1 MTSRKS
7 LLLSSILFALATCTS
22 FLQAQIQVVG
32 GGQTIVYQLQFDP
45 PQDGVNYSPYENG
58 YYVAPVQGGSGTLIV
73 TKTRGTTGVFY
84 VFTDFGELFVG
95 RNNGNRK
102 AVISCTAGSDV
113 STTAFF
119 AIGDATTNFQTDTG
133 EISGTAFYAPELRG
147 YTLSANSQNDELFQG
162 STADF
167 GVAGSGTF
175 SAFYDDADTNNATA
189 NRLSVANTVQLL
201 KDRLTGQKYIDGSN
215 ISGGNGTGTGTG
227 TGTGS
232 GTGTSTAATDKF
244 DLVVYRLSF
253 KKTGESLNYKQFSG
267 GYFVGGSVNGS
278 GALILEME
286 RDGLKLFKEY
296 LNFGS
301 LFVAKAQGERKAV
314 LSAMDT
320 NSISST
326 VFFAVGDANQSF
338 KVNAPSIT
346 GSVNFSKKLTGYTIS
361 ADSESDLA
369 FFGDGGDIGVA
380 GVSLFTATY
389 LEETTKLANKNQRT
403 VAKEVD
409 QLEKEL
415 QEKGFVSIAA
425 GSVQ

>member
-1 MTSRKS
+1 MTSRKL
-7 LLLSSILFALATCTS
+7 LLLSSFLFATAVCTS
-22 FLQAQIQVVG
+22 LVQAQVEVIG

-58 YYVAPVQGGSGTLIV
+58 YYVAPAQGGAGTLIV
-73 TKTRGTTGVFY
+73 TKTRGPTGVY
-84 VFTDFGELFVG
+84 YAFTDFGELFVG

-102 AVISCTAGSDV
+102 AVITCTAGSDV

-162 STADF
+162 SSSADF

-175 SAFYDDADTNNATA
+175 SAFYDDADTNNATV
-189 NRLSVANTVQLL
+189 NRLSVASVVQLL
-201 KDRLTGQKYIDGSN
+201 KDRLTAKKYIDGSN
-215 ISGGNGTGTGTG
+215 IIGGNGSGTG

-232 GTGTSTAATDKF
+232 GTGTSSASTDKF

-267 GYFVGGSVNGS
+267 GYFIGGAVNGS

-296 LNFGS
+296 LDFGS
-301 LFVAKAQGERKAV
+301 LFVAKEQGERKAV
-314 LSAMDT
+314 LSAIDT
-320 NSISST
+320 NSVSST
-326 VFFAVGDANQSF
+326 TFFAVGDANQSF
-338 KVNAPSIT
+338 KVSAPSII
-346 GSVNFSKKLTGYTIS
+346 GSVNFAKKLTGYAIS

-389 LEETTKLANKNQRT
+389 LEDTTKLANKNQRT

-415 QEKGFVSIAA
+415 REKGFVGVAD
-425 GSVQ
+425 GSAQ

>member
-1 MTSRKS
+1 MTSRK
-7 LLLSSILFALATCTS
+7 LLFLSSFLFALAAYTS
-22 FLQAQIQVVG
+22 VLQAQTAPVQVVG
-32 GGQTIVYQLQFDP
+32 GGETIVYQLQFDP
-45 PQDGVNYSPYENG
+45 PKDSVNYSPYENG

-73 TKTRGTTGVFY
+73 TKTTGGTRVY
-84 VFTDFGELFVG
+84 YAFTDFGELFVG
-95 RNNGNRK
+95 RNNGDRK

-119 AIGDATTNFQTDTG
+119 AVGDATTNFQTDTG

-147 YTLSANSQNDELFQG
+147 YTLSADSQNDELFQG
-162 STADF
+162 SSSSDF

-175 SAFYDDADTNNATA
+175 SAFYDDADTNNARV
-189 NRLSVANTVQLL
+189 NHLSVASVVQLL
-201 KDRLTGQKYIDGSN
+201 KNRLTGQNYIDGSN
-215 ISGGNGTGTGTG
+215 ITGGNGS
-227 TGTGS
+227 GTGS
-232 GTGTSTAATDKF
+232 GSGSSTTATDKF

-253 KKTGESLNYKQFSG
+253 KKTGESLNYKPFSG
-267 GYFVGGSVNGS
+267 GYFVVGAVNGT

-286 RDGLKLFKEY
+286 RDGLKLYKEY

-301 LFVAKAQGERKAV
+301 VFVAKAQGERKAV

-320 NSISST
+320 NSVSST
-326 VFFAVGDANQSF
+326 TFFAVGDANQSF

-346 GSVNFSKKLTGYTIS
+346 GSVNFSKKLTGYAIS

-389 LEETTKLANKNQRT
+389 LEEATKRANKNQST

-409 QLEKEL
+409 QIEKEL
-415 QEKGFVSIAA
+415 EEKGFVSIAA
-425 GSVQ
+425 G